1 MRSQPHFY
9 IGNKVIECHSA
20 TPSSS
25 LQTAVQK
32 SGFSVVCLVYAGDE
46 IAVECQNCGKKD
58 IHPIWLAEAGHLVCE
73 CHRFKQVAAELIHQN
88 RMTSTQGL
96 QITPVANSEMTESY
110 FSFARELGWKLVG
123 APSDKPSSKFVYE
136 HCCGHRQVADFG
148 NVCFGDISCNRCLPS
163 YSLKPSNLYLLA
175 VKTPDLTV
183 LKLGFSSQPEHRSK
197 HQLGVPKG
205 TPSRLL
211 RTIKMPNGREAER
224 QEQRLHRFIR
234 TNFAGSVLK
243 GHDLSQWINTPTEIY
258 RFELLDAINN
268 LLDEV
273 VEELCSASD
282 C

>member
-1 MRSQPHFY
+1 
-9 IGNKVIECHSA
+9 
-20 TPSSS
+20 
-25 LQTAVQK
+25 
-32 SGFSVVCLVYAGDE
+32 
-46 IAVECQNCGKKD
+46 
-58 IHPIWLAEAGHLVCE
+58 
-73 CHRFKQVAAELIHQN
+73 
-88 RMTSTQGL
+88 
-96 QITPVANSEMTESY
+96 
-110 FSFARELGWKLVG
+110 
-123 APSDKPSSKFVYE
+123 
-136 HCCGHRQVADFG
+136 
-148 NVCFGDISCNRCLPS
+148 
-163 YSLKPSNLYLLA
+163 LKPSNLYLLA